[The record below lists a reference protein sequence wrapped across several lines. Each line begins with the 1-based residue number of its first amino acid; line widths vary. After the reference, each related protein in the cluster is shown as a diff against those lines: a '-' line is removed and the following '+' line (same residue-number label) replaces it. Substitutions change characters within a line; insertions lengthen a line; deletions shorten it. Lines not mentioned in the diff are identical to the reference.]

1 MLVIYYMNMTGN
13 DLFNHQKS
21 PISPQLTVAE
31 LLEHCPQVI
40 PVFIHRQLGC
50 VGCAMAPFDTLEDVA
65 NIYDL
70 DIDRFMKD
78 LKNASG

>member
-1 MLVIYYMNMTGN
+1 MNMIGN
-13 DLFNHQKS
+13 NLFNHQKP

-50 VGCAMAPFDTLEDVA
+50 VGCVMAPFDTIEDVA
-65 NIYDL
+65 TIYGL
-70 DIDRFMKD
+70 DTDRFLKD